1 MLTLQVI
8 AAGLLLL
15 GSALVIRT
23 VIVLDAPSFRAAPR
37 RAPKLVPAAPRP
49 RRHSVPDR
57 RAA

>member
-23 VIVLDAPSFRAAPR
+23 VVALDAPAIRPAARRPPTPLAAP
-37 RAPKLVPAAPRP
+37 PRHRTP
-49 RRHSVPDR
+49 LPER